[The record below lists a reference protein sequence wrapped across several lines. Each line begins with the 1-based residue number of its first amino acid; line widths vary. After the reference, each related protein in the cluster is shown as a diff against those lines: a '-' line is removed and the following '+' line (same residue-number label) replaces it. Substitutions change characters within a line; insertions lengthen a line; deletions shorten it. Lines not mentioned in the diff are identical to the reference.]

1 LLETSYSI
9 TGKVRPSPADPQV
22 SSIAHAWVTQAIRN
36 LVIDL
41 QDAGTLA
48 RLRYMIRDR
57 DAKYPDVID
66 AVLHDVGIATVLA
79 GVRIPRMN
87 AITERWVKTFR
98 IELLDRTLV

>member
-1 LLETSYSI
+1 
-9 TGKVRPSPADPQV
+9 
-22 SSIAHAWVTQAIRN
+22 
-36 LVIDL
+36 
-41 QDAGTLA
+41 
-48 RLRYMIRDR
+48 MIRDR